1 MLKWQENYYVGEG
14 IKKPENV
21 RQKIDQGKMAPGV
34 YLLTLSPNPD
44 NLMEILPA
52 ITLVQDTAY
61 RLCPDIIGMAK
72 GKDEAI
78 QLATDILMEAYRQT
92 GTFRVEEYLKNR

>member
-14 IKKPENV
+14 IKNPEAI
-21 RQKIDQGKMAPGV
+21 RRKIDQGKMAPGI

-52 ITLVQDTAY
+52 ITLIQDAAY
-61 RLCPDIIGMAK
+61 RLCPDIIGMAR

-78 QLATDILMEAYRQT
+78 QLAADVLMEAYRRT